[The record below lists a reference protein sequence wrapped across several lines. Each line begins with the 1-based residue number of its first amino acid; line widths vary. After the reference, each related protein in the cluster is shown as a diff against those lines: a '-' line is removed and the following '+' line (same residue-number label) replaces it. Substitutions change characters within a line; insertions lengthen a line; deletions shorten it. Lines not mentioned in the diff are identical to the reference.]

1 MSETTESDRQELPMG
16 KRLDNAKALYLGA
29 IQDGNAEK
37 AITEY
42 SGARYTQ
49 HSTPVKDGQEGFIEF
64 FADFHRRNPVRDIEI
79 VRGFEDGS
87 YVFLHVVQDL
97 NNGEF
102 RYVTADIFDTD
113 DDAKMIEHWDM
124 IDEMVDTTVSGHT
137 QVDGPTEPTD
147 LEKTEQNKTLVS
159 GFLNDVLKGGDYDK
173 LTSYISTDTYTQHNP
188 NIGDGLDGLGAY
200 VAELAEQGKSM
211 VYEEIHKVIGSG
223 DFVAA
228 LSKMNL
234 GGVEMAVTDL
244 FRVAEGRIV
253 EHWDVMEE
261 ITPRNTWVNSGK
273 F

>member
-1 MSETTESDRQELPMG
+1 MG
-16 KRLDNAKALYLGA
+16 QRLENAKALYMEA
-29 IQDGNAEK
+29 IQDGNAPE
-37 AITEY
+37 AIGKY

-64 FADFHRRNPVRDIEI
+64 FAEFKKRNPIRDIEI
-79 VRGFEDGS
+79 VRAFEDGR
-87 YVFLHVVQDL
+87 YVFLHVVQNL

-113 DDAKMIEHWDM
+113 DDAKLIEHWDM
-124 IDEMVDTTVSGHT
+124 IDEMVDETVSGHS

-147 LEKTEQNKTLVS
+147 LDKTEQNKAHVT

-173 LTSYISTDTYTQHNP
+173 LTDYVSTETYIQHNP
-188 NIGDGLDGLGAY
+188 NIGDGLQGLAAY
-200 VAELAEQGKSM
+200 VAELAEEGNTM
-211 VYEEIHKVIGSG
+211 VYEEIHNVIGCG

-234 GGVEMAVTDL
+234 GGVDMAVMDL
-244 FRVAEGRIV
+244 FRIADGRIV

-261 ITPRNTWVNSGK
+261 ITPEETWVNSGK